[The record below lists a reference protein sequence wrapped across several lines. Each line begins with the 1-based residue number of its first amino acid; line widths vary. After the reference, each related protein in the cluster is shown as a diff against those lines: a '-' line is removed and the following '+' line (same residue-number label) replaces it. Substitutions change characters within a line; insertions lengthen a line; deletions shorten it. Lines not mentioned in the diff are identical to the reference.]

1 MKKWLILLVMALVV
15 ALASPVMAGPFVDV
29 PEGHWAYDALQ
40 KMADRG
46 FIEGYPDNTFQG
58 KRPITRYEVAIIVA
72 RLVDTLE
79 KKIGEMKVV
88 GVPKKEEEKVE
99 IEPGKFASIEEF
111 NEFKSTVTK
120 LASEFQD
127 ELAAIGVRL
136 TTLEE
141 GQAALKEQMA
151 GVGALKMSGSIR
163 IRGARKAT
171 ELSDFFKRSGYGTL
185 LDQDTRLAFVSQ
197 TTEDTKAT
205 VSFRARNMDM
215 ETGLF
220 VNTPSIVCYEGW
232 GTDAVKE
239 IKVDEAKVETVT
251 EYGTITGGLQYFQ
264 LGPIGLLVH
273 DDNQA
278 QGMVKVEREQ
288 GAISLTGIAGL
299 LKGNDKYAA
308 GRVATKIGEEGE
320 VGVNVLLRGAGSAKN
335 SYGVDVK
342 TGPITAEVA
351 QYKENDEKATAI
363 VVSGD
368 VLKNEK
374 MSLTVKGAS
383 IDGEK
388 DDATFNP
395 TCSIMSVEDV
405 DPIMRAGFKG
415 IGVTGT
421 YKVGKDITIT
431 GLACKGDDD
440 SPTGMGILT
449 VSKPLSSTTTA
460 SATFV
465 QVGQKKA
472 SRDRVVRGE
481 LMIKF

>member
-29 PEGHWAYDALQ
+29 PEGHWAYDALE

-46 FIEGYPDNTFQG
+46 FIEGYPDGTFQG
-58 KRPITRYEVAIIVA
+58 KRPITRYEIAIIVA

-79 KKIGEMKVV
+79 KKIGEMKVA
-88 GVPKKEEEKVE
+88 GVSKKEEEEVE
-99 IEPGKFASIEEF
+99 VVPGKFVSTEEF
-111 NEFKSTVTK
+111 KEFESTVTK

-141 GQAALKEQMA
+141 QIA
-151 GVGALKMSGSIR
+151 GVGKVKMSGSIR
-163 IRGARKAT
+163 IRGARLAT
-171 ELSDFFKRSGYGTL
+171 ELSDFFKRRGQGTL
-185 LDQDTRLAFVSQ
+185 LDQDTRLKFVSQ

-205 VSFRARNMDM
+205 VSLRARNM
-215 ETGLF
+215 TSGLF
-220 VNTPSIVCYEGW
+220 VAPKIPSIVCYDGW
-232 GTDAVKE
+232 GTNAVKE
-239 IKVDEAKVETVT
+239 IKIDEAKVETVT
-251 EYGTITGGLQYFQ
+251 DYGTITGGLQYFQ

-273 DDNQA
+273 DNDEA
-278 QGMVKVEREQ
+278 QGMIKVEREQ

-299 LKGNDKYAA
+299 LEGNDKYIA

-320 VGVNVLLRGAGSAKN
+320 VGANVLLRGAGASRE
-335 SYGVDVK
+335 SYSVDVK

-351 QYKENDEKATAI
+351 QYKASENAEKATAI

-368 VLKNEK
+368 VIKNEK
-374 MSLTVKGAS
+374 MALTVKGAS
-383 IDGEK
+383 IQAD
-388 DDATFNP
+388 DDATFDP
-395 TCSIMSVEDV
+395 TCSIMAVEDV
-405 DPIMRAGFKG
+405 DPIMRPGFKG

-431 GLACKGDDD
+431 GQACKGDDD

-465 QVGQKKA
+465 QVGLKEA
-472 SRDRVVRGE
+472 SRERVVRGE

>member
-1 MKKWLILLVMALVV
+1 MKKWLILLVMALVI
-15 ALASPVMAGPFVDV
+15 ALASPIMAGPFVDV
-29 PEGHWAYDALQ
+29 PEGHWAYDALE

-46 FIEGYPDNTFQG
+46 FIEGYPDGTFQG

-88 GVPKKEEEKVE
+88 GAPKKVEEEVE
-99 IEPGKFASIEEF
+99 IEPGKLVSIEEF
-111 NEFKSTVTK
+111 KEFESTVTK

-141 GQAALKEQMA
+141 QMA
-151 GVGALKMSGSIR
+151 GVGQLKMSGSIR
-163 IRGARKAT
+163 IRGARLAT
-171 ELSDFFKRSGYGTL
+171 QLLKRRGQGTL
-185 LDQDTRLAFVSQ
+185 LDQDTRLKFISQ

-205 VSFRARNMDM
+205 VSFKARQE

-220 VNTPSIVCYEGW
+220 LNTPSIVCYDGW
-232 GTDAVKE
+232 GNAAVKE

-251 EYGTITGGLQYFQ
+251 DYGTITGGLQYFQ

-273 DDNQA
+273 DNDEA
-278 QGMVKVEREQ
+278 QGMIKVEREQ
-288 GAISLTGIAGL
+288 GAISLIGIAGL
-299 LKGNDKYAA
+299 LEGNDKYIA

-320 VGVNVLLRGAGSAKN
+320 VGVNVLLRGAGASRE
-335 SYGVDVK
+335 SYSVDVK

-351 QYKENDEKATAI
+351 QYKANKDADKATAI

-374 MSLTVKGAS
+374 MALTIKGAS

-395 TCSIMSVEDV
+395 TCSIMAVEDV

-431 GLACKGDDD
+431 GQACKGDDD
-440 SPTGMGILT
+440 SPIGMGILT

-472 SRDRVVRGE
+472 SRERVVRGE